1 MQKSRTDQ
9 LAQVARFCAFGAVA
23 LLIAGAIAL
32 AMLPS
37 PMIGGLLLLVAV
49 IDGVLALLLTK
60 LSQSR

>member
-1 MQKSRTDQ
+1 
-9 LAQVARFCAFGAVA
+9 
-23 LLIAGAIAL
+23 
-32 AMLPS
+32 MLPS

>member
-1 MQKSRTDQ
+1 MQKSRADQ

-60 LSQSR
+60 LSPSR